1 MVAEQA
7 CAPAGWRSAQP
18 TGSTSSRENSIDE
31 PDFHLPRAP
40 ASHYQP
46 LQAPPHP
53 ELRSPRPNL
62 HSLAIS
68 DASTYCRQ
76 PCCAAGAKV
85 SPRNQ
90 PYDVVNQSRNVVSPY
105 SRQPFCTTGP
115 SASPRNQ
122 PYDVVNQS
130 RNDASPYC
138 RLPCCA
144 AGAMVSPR
152 NQPYDVVNQSRN
164 VASSYSRQPFHAA
177 APTASPGYQRYDL
190 VNSQLSSS
198 LQLAQLGSGT
208 PHISGTEE
216 EVDAGDWY
224 NRESD
229 PPQYRVDEAR
239 PVADFPQSGPPPLY
253 SSSVVNL
260 TGQPWQHT
268 DSLTHVS
275 CSEAS
280 LDSNNLYHYI
290 SATKQSIIP
299 PVSVPLY
306 VCPTSHEMAGRPY
319 PQPAAAQPDGH
330 RPSSH
335 VPPPSKPFPPE
346 SFDFCLED
354 FVSSQA
360 GRDALGLMRSCEQR
374 SNVNE
379 TAVTGPS
386 AAGQRKAACQAGQDD
401 LSLVKSYEQRSS
413 DVKHKNPAT
422 GPLAT
427 GQRKAAGQ
435 AGQDALSLI
444 RSFEQRSEVVDDET
458 AAAVQSEG
466 QRKVASQTAP
476 ADKRRR
482 QGGSQYAVKPRSV
495 PDPMEIMF

>member
-7 CAPAGWRSAQP
+7 CAPAGWRLAQP

-152 NQPYDVVNQSRN
+152 NQP
-164 VASSYSRQPFHAA
+164 
-177 APTASPGYQRYDL
+177 
-190 VNSQLSSS
+190 
-198 LQLAQLGSGT
+198 
-208 PHISGTEE
+208 
-216 EVDAGDWY
+216 
-224 NRESD
+224 
-229 PPQYRVDEAR
+229 
-239 PVADFPQSGPPPLY
+239 
-253 SSSVVNL
+253 
-260 TGQPWQHT
+260 
-268 DSLTHVS
+268 
-275 CSEAS
+275 
-280 LDSNNLYHYI
+280 
-290 SATKQSIIP
+290 
-299 PVSVPLY
+299 
-306 VCPTSHEMAGRPY
+306 
-319 PQPAAAQPDGH
+319 
-330 RPSSH
+330 
-335 VPPPSKPFPPE
+335 
-346 SFDFCLED
+346 
-354 FVSSQA
+354 
-360 GRDALGLMRSCEQR
+360 
-374 SNVNE
+374 
-379 TAVTGPS
+379 
-386 AAGQRKAACQAGQDD
+386 
-401 LSLVKSYEQRSS
+401 
-413 DVKHKNPAT
+413 
-422 GPLAT
+422 
-427 GQRKAAGQ
+427 
-435 AGQDALSLI
+435 
-444 RSFEQRSEVVDDET
+444 
-458 AAAVQSEG
+458 
-466 QRKVASQTAP
+466 
-476 ADKRRR
+476 
-482 QGGSQYAVKPRSV
+482 
-495 PDPMEIMF
+495 